1 MSNNNISSSV
11 VMDSARLSAKEMF
24 FKYLVYLPLF
34 IISIGVFITIAYIY
48 IRYKVPIY
56 NSSISIMIKDSRSGS
71 SGDNMLLDDV
81 MFYNKRA
88 NLANEIEFL
97 RSGSMMERVVK
108 SLKLNIQYAS
118 EGKVKKSEV
127 YNNPDLQMILMSIKD
142 SSQSFTITLI
152 PSKNDIIA
160 RFGGKEFPVQTGDVI
175 SNSNA
180 TVKLLFKRAS
190 LSTEYKYHISY
201 RPVWSVAASIA
212 GSLSARQL
220 SREATVL
227 VLSIN
232 TEIPD
237 KGRDILNQLAEEYR
251 EMNIEDKNK
260 VVENT
265 IKFIDDR
272 LYLLTQ
278 ELGDVE
284 GNLQTFRQN
293 SNVIDVEKQ
302 SSAEFSEL
310 KELEKKVDE
319 QDIEFE
325 IMGMIRNYISNPA
338 RKFELVPSSLGI
350 KDVTLNSLIGNYNQ
364 LQLSRAEQL
373 KTIPAEHPS
382 MKVLE
387 SQVEKL
393 RTSILE
399 NLSNILVPQ
408 RALAAKLKRDYQSAL
423 QRVQAIPGKQKALLE
438 IQRQQGIKEKLYLFL
453 LQKKEEAAITR
464 ASATGNSSA
473 LDPATSSWAP
483 VSPNSSNIYRL
494 AFLVGILLPVA
505 LIYLKDLLN
514 DKVIVRTDLT
524 KNTAT
529 PIIGEIAHHA
539 AMARKFVVGM
549 KDRSILAE
557 QFRIIRTN
565 LQFLLAHA
573 PAKNP
578 VILVTSSIAGEGKT
592 FTSMNMAAVWAVAG
606 KKTVIMELDLRKPK
620 VSKALGLQRDIG
632 ITNYILG
639 NSKKEDLP
647 QPLEEVPNLYV
658 IGAGPI
664 PPNPSEMIMDS
675 RMDELF
681 AYLRANFDIIIID
694 SAPIG
699 LVSDSKILARFAD
712 ATLYVIRQRYTV
724 KKQIGLV
731 DDLYT
736 QKILPNMGLIV
747 NDVRIGGANSYY
759 GYGYGYGYG
768 YSYNYNYTYSYGEEQ
783 KKTFLQRIKDMVG
796 L

>member
-108 SLKLNIQYAS
+108 SLKLNIQYSS

-142 SSQSFTITLI
+142 SSQQFTITLI
-152 PSKNDIIA
+152 PSRNDIIA
-160 RFGGKEFPVQTGDVI
+160 RFGGREIPVQTGDVI

-190 LSTEYKYHISY
+190 LSTEYKYQISY
-201 RPVWSVAASIA
+201 RPVWNVAASIA
-212 GSLSARQL
+212 GSLNARQL

-284 GNLQTFRQN
+284 GDLQTFRQN

-350 KDVTLNSLIGNYNQ
+350 NDVTLNSLMGNYNQ
-364 LQLSRAEQL
+364 LQLTRAEQL

-387 SQVEKL
+387 SQIEKL

-408 RALAAKLKRDYQSAL
+408 RALATKLKRDYQSAL

>member
-34 IISIGVFITIAYIY
+34 IISIGVFITLAYIY

-108 SLKLNIQYAS
+108 SLKLNIQYSS

-142 SSQSFTITLI
+142 SSQQFTITLI
-152 PSKNDIIA
+152 PSRNDIIA
-160 RFGGKEFPVQTGDVI
+160 RFGGREIPVQTGDVI

-190 LSTEYKYHISY
+190 LSTEYKYQISY
-201 RPVWSVAASIA
+201 RPVWNVAASIA
-212 GSLSARQL
+212 GSLNARQL

-284 GNLQTFRQN
+284 GDLQTFRQN

-350 KDVTLNSLIGNYNQ
+350 NDVTLNSLMGNYNQ
-364 LQLSRAEQL
+364 LQLTRAEQL

-387 SQVEKL
+387 SQIEKL

-408 RALAAKLKRDYQSAL
+408 RALATKLKRDYQSAL